1 MNKNYETELPDG
13 YTEAYVIDAV
23 NAKTALHINIASL
36 IVAAVLIIVSALIIK
51 PHDFFGEYSLARN
64 FILIAAVFVYIVL
77 HELAHGAAYKIQTRC
92 KLRFGFNLS
101 VAYCGTPDIY
111 VYRRCALIAL
121 LTPFVMFIP
130 VFLIPAFVFSNAW
143 DRFYAMLL
151 FSLHVSGCIGDLFDT
166 FLYLFRFTSPDVLM
180 RDTGPKQ
187 TFYTKS

>member
-1 MNKNYETELPDG
+1 MNKNYETKLPDG

-51 PHDFFGEYSLARN
+51 PNDFFGEYSLARN

-77 HELAHGAAYKIQTRC
+77 HELAHGAAYKIQTRR

-121 LTPFVMFIP
+121 LTPFVLFIP

-187 TFYTKS
+187 TFYTKP